1 MSSKDNM
8 SKFSLVNLFDEPGP
22 KYSVDASGAIS
33 VSIQDDYWG
42 NIVQNVDDLA

>member
-1 MSSKDNM
+1 MSSKDNV

-42 NIVQNVDDLA
+42 NIMQNVDDLA